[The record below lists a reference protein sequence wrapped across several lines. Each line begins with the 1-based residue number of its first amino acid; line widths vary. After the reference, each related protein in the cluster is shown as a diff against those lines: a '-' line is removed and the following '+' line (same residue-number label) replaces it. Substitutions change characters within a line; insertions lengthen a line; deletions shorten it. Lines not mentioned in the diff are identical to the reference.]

1 MKWLKKNKFTC
12 IAILIFVVLAIVSY
26 KAIKVFFPNTK
37 SAIYGDRLDGKVKVD
52 KSVYKAVKAKL
63 AEQEFVKNVN
73 VKENGRTINIEVV
86 VLDST
91 SHDAAKGLSG
101 LILEHFNDSQIGY
114 YDFQLFVSKESEA
127 ENDFPIIA
135 YKQHNKS
142 EFSWTKDREKV
153 VPEATENAEGEK
165 EG

>member
-12 IAILIFVVLAIVSY
+12 IAILVFVVLTVVSY
-26 KAIKVFFPNTK
+26 KVIKVFFPDTK

-52 KSVYKAVKAKL
+52 KKVYEAVKAKIS
-63 AEQEFVKNVN
+63 EQEFVKSVN
-73 VKENGRTINIEVV
+73 LKENGRTINIEVV
-86 VLDST
+86 VQDST
-91 SHDAAKGLSG
+91 SHDAAKGLTN

-114 YDFQLFVSKESEA
+114 YDFQMFVSKESEA

-142 EFSWTKDREKV
+142 QFSWTKDREKV
-153 VPEATENAEGEK
+153 VPETPETGEK